1 MLHATRNSSD
11 YPYSELDSDTDS
23 DKPLLY
29 DTPLTVRFSEPQT
42 KRRMGFRK
50 WFSRSSNEKR
60 PLIDRITTPMDEI
73 LTDEPPTT
81 TDALTS
87 PPRGNRKYRDQQ
99 REEYER
105 RQHYERTRERERDR
119 DRENERDRER
129 DVDRYSVPRRQIQ
142 DSARWHEHVRQ
153 QQQHQQPHMQPAH
166 QIPSQAHQIPHQIP
180 PGLNQHMHPAY
191 LHPRQISQIG
201 QMPRTMSGYH
211 NQSLLRPMSQVLDP
225 RYYRTEGYPVPAVT
239 YAQVPQGMQAEI
251 VELKDDS
258 GDDKKEEKKEDKSKK
273 EDKGKKED
281 KKEEKKDTEDS
292 QSQSAIEKVVKK
304 ALQNHRPAVYE
315 TLVRMNSFVLSLRLA
330 LCIACVAFY
339 PLVGILLIVVL
350 FGSEILLELAIKCG
364 PDRS

>member
-1 MLHATRNSSD
+1 MLHVTSTGSE

-29 DTPLTVRFSEPQT
+29 DTPHTVRFCEPQT

-50 WFSRSSNEKR
+50 WFSRSNNEKR

-87 PPRGNRKYRDQQ
+87 PPRGRKYRDQQ

-105 RQHYERTRERERDR
+105 RLHYERTRERER
-119 DRENERDRER
+119 ENQRER
-129 DVDRYSVPRRQIQ
+129 EVDRYSVPRRQIQ

-153 QQQHQQPHMQPAH
+153 QHPPQQHHMHQAH
-166 QIPSQAHQIPHQIP
+166 QIPPHAQQQIPPHVQQQIPHQIP
-180 PGLNQHMHPAY
+180 PGLNQHMHQAY
-191 LHPRQISQIG
+191 LNPRQISQI
-201 QMPRTMSGYH
+201 PRATSGYH
-211 NQSLLRPMSQVLDP
+211 NQSLLRPMSQAFDP
-225 RYYRTEGYPVPAVT
+225 RYFRMEAYPVPPVT
-239 YAQVPQGMQAEI
+239 YAQVPQSMQAEI

-258 GDDKKEEKKEDKSKK
+258 GDDKSAEKKEEKSKK
-273 EDKGKKED
+273 QDSP
-281 KKEEKKDTEDS
+281 KKEEKKKKEVEDP
-292 QSQSAIEKVVKK
+292 QSQSSIEKVVKK

-315 TLVRMNSFVLSLRLA
+315 TLVRMNSFVLSLKLA

-350 FGSEILLELAIKCG
+350 FGSEILLELALKCG